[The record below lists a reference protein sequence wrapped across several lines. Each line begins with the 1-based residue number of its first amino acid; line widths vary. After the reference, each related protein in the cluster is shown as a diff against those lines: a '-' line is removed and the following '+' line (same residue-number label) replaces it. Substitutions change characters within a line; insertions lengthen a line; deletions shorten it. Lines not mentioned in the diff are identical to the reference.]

1 MRTFT
6 PKASEVTR
14 QWHILDATDIPLGR
28 IASAA
33 ATILRGKHKPT
44 FAPHVDTG
52 DFVIVLNAGKVS
64 LSGSK
69 KTEKKAFSYS
79 GFPGGLTAIGYDQL
93 LEKNP
98 EKAIQLAVKGML
110 PHNKLGNKMIKKLKV
125 YADAI
130 HPHSAQNPKPYEI
143 KQIKQVAN

>member
-1 MRTFT
+1 
-6 PKASEVTR
+6 
-14 QWHILDATDIPLGR
+14 
-28 IASAA
+28 
-33 ATILRGKHKPT
+33 
-44 FAPHVDTG
+44 
-52 DFVIVLNAGKVS
+52 
-64 LSGSK
+64 
-69 KTEKKAFSYS
+69 
-79 GFPGGLTAIGYDQL
+79 LTAIGYDQL

-125 YADAI
+125 YADAN